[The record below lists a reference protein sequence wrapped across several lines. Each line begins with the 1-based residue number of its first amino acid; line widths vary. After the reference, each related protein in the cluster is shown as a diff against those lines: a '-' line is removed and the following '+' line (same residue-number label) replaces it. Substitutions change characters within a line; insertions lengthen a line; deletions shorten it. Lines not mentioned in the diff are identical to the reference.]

1 MHPGVFSPQVVFEAA
16 FMLRKTL
23 FVSTS
28 LAAVMSFAAPM
39 ISAQAGS
46 SVLPMPP
53 DRAADSYAIYSLLM
67 PGDTFNSMSP
77 EQNQRWAIADTTVS
91 ISDMNPAV
99 PPEGQLRAPR
109 DHPKRF
115 QEAVR
120 DFEAR
125 KYERIQ
131 LTDQFDLPKPHT
143 LMTADDV
150 AQFRHARTAVDAS
163 SSLRSSFAGY
173 PGINFFSQVFFN
185 SGHTAA
191 LVFMNNWC
199 GHLCASGQWIYLE
212 KHDGKWVRRSGITSR
227 TS

>member
-46 SVLPMPP
+46 SV
-53 DRAADSYAIYSLLM
+53 LLM